1 MGRKVAMGIVVAGL
15 FLGIARFAL
24 QRTAD
29 STGAPGGQGAP
40 TAALTEM
47 PDAELTAVTDG
58 KKVKLS
64 SFKGKALLV
73 NFWASWCEAC
83 MEEMPTIVKLHNTLK
98 GEGFDVV
105 SINVDE
111 DPAKV
116 VPGIV
121 KKFGMEF
128 PVYVDHEEKLAA
140 AFHVVAIPYNIVIG
154 KNNKVSWT
162 ESGERDWAS
171 QEVLEKI
178 RGLMK

>member
-1 MGRKVAMGIVVAGL
+1 MGRKVAIGIVVVVL
-15 FLGIARFAL
+15 FLAVARFAL
-24 QRTAD
+24 QRAAD
-29 STGAPGGQGAP
+29 GGAPGGHTTHA
-40 TAALTEM
+40 AALTEA
-47 PDAELTAVTDG
+47 PEADLITVADG

-98 GEGFDVV
+98 NEAFEVV

-128 PVYVDHEEKLAA
+128 PVYVDSEEKLAA

-154 KNNKVSWT
+154 KDHKISWT

-171 QEVLEKI
+171 DEILSKF

>member
-1 MGRKVAMGIVVAGL
+1 
-15 FLGIARFAL
+15 
-24 QRTAD
+24 
-29 STGAPGGQGAP
+29 
-40 TAALTEM
+40 
-47 PDAELTAVTDG
+47 
-58 KKVKLS
+58 
-64 SFKGKALLV
+64 
-73 NFWASWCEAC
+73 

-98 GEGFDVV
+98 NEAFEVV

-116 VPGIV
+116 VPGII

-128 PVYVDHEEKLAA
+128 PVYVDSEEKLAA

-154 KNNKVSWT
+154 KDHKISWT

-171 QEVLEKI
+171 DEILSKF